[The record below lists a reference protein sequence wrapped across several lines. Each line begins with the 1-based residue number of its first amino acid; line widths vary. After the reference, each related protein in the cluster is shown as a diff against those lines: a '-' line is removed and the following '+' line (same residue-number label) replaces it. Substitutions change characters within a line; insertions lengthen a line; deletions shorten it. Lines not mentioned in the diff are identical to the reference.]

1 MDKNSQNNH
10 GFAKEHK
17 TMKGDLGSIGIGAA
31 IAGPAGAL
39 IGLGANRLYRW
50 ARERYL
56 KNQEKKAN
64 TTSTNDVKKNNQN
77 KTSEKDL
84 NQKVK
89 DAQDAIMNSGI
100 FEPEIYN
107 NYKFYQ
113 TTIYDSDHPE
123 ENNFVY
129 ISKKRNAKKAY
140 NSFLEYWAQKYK
152 EKKKNAPIE
161 EVNNFIKL
169 VQERFKLE
177 ANKPCLISVPQ
188 YFFIDN
194 FDVLSMAK
202 NSDII
207 NNNNVVYYDRPSFDS
222 NFAFDTH
229 MYKHKNESK
238 EEESIEKYKITIVSY
253 NIFGLNYVYATDSNT
268 RPDTDNVLLNIAD
281 NLSHWGEGA
290 HINDNKYKFTRWN
303 AKKSLFKKIKDI
315 G

>member
-1 MDKNSQNNH
+1 MQNND
-10 GFAKEHK
+10 
-17 TMKGDLGSIGIGAA
+17 TIS
-31 IAGPAGAL
+31 
-39 IGLGANRLYRW
+39 LYHI
-50 ARERYL
+50 
-56 KNQEKKAN
+56 
-64 TTSTNDVKKNNQN
+64 ST
-77 KTSEKDL
+77 
-84 NQKVK
+84 
-89 DAQDAIMNSGI
+89 
-100 FEPEIYN
+100 
-107 NYKFYQ
+107 
-113 TTIYDSDHPE
+113 
-123 ENNFVY
+123 Y
-129 ISKKRNAKKAY
+129 I
-140 NSFLEYWAQKYK
+140 
-152 EKKKNAPIE
+152 
-161 EVNNFIKL
+161 VNNFIKL

-290 HINDNKYKFTRWN
+290 HINDNKYIDRAVLEFKNLKNTIYTYIKKKHKF
-303 AKKSLFKKIKDI
+303 
-315 G
+315 